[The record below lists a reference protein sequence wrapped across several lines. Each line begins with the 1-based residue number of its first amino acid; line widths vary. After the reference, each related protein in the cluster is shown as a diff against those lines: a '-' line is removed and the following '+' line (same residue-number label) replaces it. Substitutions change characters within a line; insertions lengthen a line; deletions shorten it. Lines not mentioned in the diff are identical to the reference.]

1 MPGCPPVKKAEFG
14 PALRCMPH
22 VLDMQLRDAHARAAS
37 AEQRVDFED
46 FSEQTRPGAACF
58 PGEVGI
64 VLLGAYVCR
73 RSGAVAMGGGNGDSG
88 PVGIGAVKALAMSSR
103 IGDDLVCPVVVGLI
117 NAYAIRATIEKYF
130 TGNIAEFT
138 QNQKEIDAMKRKL
151 AERLRRA
158 LTPMPRTRHRKHR
171 KDHRPQ
177 DRPGSP
183 ARYIMAGDLQDKHIL
198 DTSAW
203 NALLDDPRQDAL
215 LEILR
220 TKVVIPTT
228 LAISEI
234 AATPG
239 SERRHALLIS
249 VL

>member
-1 MPGCPPVKKAEFG
+1 
-14 PALRCMPH
+14 
-22 VLDMQLRDAHARAAS
+22 
-37 AEQRVDFED
+37 
-46 FSEQTRPGAACF
+46 
-58 PGEVGI
+58 
-64 VLLGAYVCR
+64 
-73 RSGAVAMGGGNGDSG
+73 
-88 PVGIGAVKALAMSSR
+88 
-103 IGDDLVCPVVVGLI
+103 
-117 NAYAIRATIEKYF
+117 
-130 TGNIAEFT
+130 
-138 QNQKEIDAMKRKL
+138 
-151 AERLRRA
+151 
-158 LTPMPRTRHRKHR
+158 
-171 KDHRPQ
+171 
-177 DRPGSP
+177 
-183 ARYIMAGDLQDKHIL
+183 MAGDLQDKHIL